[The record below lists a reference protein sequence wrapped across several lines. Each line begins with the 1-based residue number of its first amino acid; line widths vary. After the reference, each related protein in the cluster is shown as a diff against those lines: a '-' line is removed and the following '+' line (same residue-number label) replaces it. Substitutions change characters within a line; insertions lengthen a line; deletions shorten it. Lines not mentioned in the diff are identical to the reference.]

1 MIGDPV
7 EALAK
12 EAAYL
17 EKLLNASKQG
27 RQLLAGGSP
36 EQIKAELRNLYRR
49 ISRLKYRQWLSQF
62 RSGKKKKKP
71 NPLGVAFKLG
81 GSIVIAL
88 MTGAVISAIDS
99 FFDDLTRLVIECH
112 LERQQRRNIE
122 PPPPPKL

>member
-49 ISRLKYRQWLSQF
+49 ISRLKYRQWLSQI
-62 RSGKKKKKP
+62 RSGKRKKKP

-88 MTGAVISAIDS
+88 VTGAVISAIDS

-122 PPPPPKL
+122 PPQPPKL